1 MPAAKQVI
9 ALLAGHLEGN
19 SEKVRTVA
27 LQIAASE
34 ARQGHVKT
42 AATMKRLLDSPVATV
57 EPPAATAGPS
67 PASLLARPRGDL
79 EGLLTITVP
88 QARLDAMTLTPLSML
103 SMRIK
108 CGSLSDDCVNF
119 TDISLCI

>member
-19 SEKVRTVA
+19 SEQVRTVA

-42 AATMKRLLDSPVATV
+42 AATMKKLLDRPVAAV
-57 EPPAATAGPS
+57 EPPAAT
-67 PASLLARPRGDL
+67 
-79 EGLLTITVP
+79 
-88 QARLDAMTLTPLSML
+88 
-103 SMRIK
+103 
-108 CGSLSDDCVNF
+108 
-119 TDISLCI
+119 